1 MMRKKPYE
9 GFICKGFTKDIVL
22 YSTDILAPIL
32 LWSYISQP
40 LRKILEHPQVFHIF
54 LGNQLDE
61 TTSYNYLETEYFSY
75 RQHFISFVLMVISP
89 LH

>member
-1 MMRKKPYE
+1 MMRKKTYE
-9 GFICKGFTKDIVL
+9 GLFAKRFTKDTVL

-54 LGNQLDE
+54 LGNQLNE
-61 TTSYNYLETEYFSY
+61 TMSYNYLETKN
-75 RQHFISFVLMVISP
+75 ISAIDNILYLLF
-89 LH
+89 